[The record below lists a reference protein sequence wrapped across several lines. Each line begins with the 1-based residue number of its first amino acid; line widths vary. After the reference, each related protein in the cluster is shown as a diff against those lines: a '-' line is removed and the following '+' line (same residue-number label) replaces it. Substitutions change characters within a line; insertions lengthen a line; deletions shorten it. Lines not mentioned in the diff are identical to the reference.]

1 MEQVTMPKLG
11 LTMTEGTVSQWKASP
26 GDRVKK
32 DEVLLVVATD
42 KLTYEVV
49 SPIDGAVLEILV
61 NEGETVPVGTVLAVL
76 GAEGEKAPAAPRQEE
91 KKGPEPVS
99 KEPAERSPV
108 LVPPPGGAGA
118 RMDLPRAG
126 GRGKE
131 AVASPLA
138 RKWAR
143 SFGLDPASI
152 EGSGPGGRVVKE
164 DVMRASAAYRATPL
178 ARKLAREAGVPV
190 REIPGTGPMGRTTAG
205 DVKAYL
211 ASPPGEKVR
220 VSPAAARL
228 AEDLR
233 VPLEMIKVP
242 GRIMK
247 EDVLRAAGVAKG
259 GEAEER
265 RVSLTQMRKVI
276 ADRMSFSASTIPSVF
291 FNIEADFTEFIAF
304 RKALNEE
311 LEGNGIKVSFNDIL
325 MKICARAL
333 VEMPMANAS
342 YDPERNEYILHEDVN
357 IGVAVAVEGGL
368 LVPNVKKV
376 QEKTLMAVAGESLE
390 LVNKARRGELLLEEM
405 QGGTFTIT
413 NLGMFGIH
421 DFIPIINPP
430 EACILAVNAVTE
442 RPAYRDGQ
450 VVVRPMSMI
459 GLSADHRI
467 LDGADAARFLARVR
481 ELVEKPWMTL
491 IPERRTDKWSVN

>member
-1 MEQVTMPKLG
+1 
-11 LTMTEGTVSQWKASP
+11 
-26 GDRVKK
+26 
-32 DEVLLVVATD
+32 
-42 KLTYEVV
+42 
-49 SPIDGAVLEILV
+49 
-61 NEGETVPVGTVLAVL
+61 
-76 GAEGEKAPAAPRQEE
+76 
-91 KKGPEPVS
+91 
-99 KEPAERSPV
+99 
-108 LVPPPGGAGA
+108 
-118 RMDLPRAG
+118 
-126 GRGKE
+126 
-131 AVASPLA
+131 
-138 RKWAR
+138 
-143 SFGLDPASI
+143 
-152 EGSGPGGRVVKE
+152 
-164 DVMRASAAYRATPL
+164 
-178 ARKLAREAGVPV
+178 
-190 REIPGTGPMGRTTAG
+190 
-205 DVKAYL
+205 
-211 ASPPGEKVR
+211 
-220 VSPAAARL
+220 
-228 AEDLR
+228 
-233 VPLEMIKVP
+233 
-242 GRIMK
+242 
-247 EDVLRAAGVAKG
+247 G

-265 RVSLTQMRKVI
+265 RVPLTRMRKVI

-311 LEGNGIKVSFNDIL
+311 LEGSGNKVSFNDIL

-357 IGVAVAVEGGL
+357 IGIAVAVEGGL
-368 LVPNVKKV
+368 LVPNIKKV
-376 QEKTLMAVAGESLE
+376 QEKTLTAVAGESLE

-491 IPERRTDKWSVN
+491 IPERRTENGA

>member
-32 DEVLLVVATD
+32 DELILVVATD

-76 GAEGEKAPAAPRQEE
+76 GVEGEKAAAVERQEE
-91 KKGPEPVS
+91 KQGPEPIP
-99 KEPAERSPV
+99 KEPAERPPV
-108 LVPPPGGAGA
+108 LTPPSGGAEA
-118 RMDLPRAG
+118 KVDLPEAG
-126 GRGKE
+126 AGRK
-131 AVASPLA
+131 AAPASPLA
-138 RKWAR
+138 KKWAR
-143 SFGLDPASI
+143 SFELDPASI

-178 ARKLAREAGVPV
+178 ARKIAREAGIPV
-190 REIPGTGPMGRTTAG
+190 QEIPGTGPMGRTTAG

-211 ASPPGEKVR
+211 ESPPREKVR

-228 AEDLR
+228 AKDLQ

-247 EDVLRAAGVAKG
+247 EDVLRAVGAAEGSEAG
-259 GEAEER
+259 ER
-265 RVSLTQMRKVI
+265 RVPLTQMRKVI

-311 LEGNGIKVSFNDIL
+311 LERNGVKVSFNDIL

-342 YDPERNEYILHEDVN
+342 YDPERNEYTLHEDIN
-357 IGVAVAVEGGL
+357 IGIAVAVEGGL

-376 QEKTLMAVAGESLE
+376 QEKTLTEIAGESLE

-442 RPAYRDGQ
+442 RPVYRDGQ
-450 VVVRPMSMI
+450 VIVRPMSMI

-491 IPERRTDKWSVN
+491 IPEHRTDKWSVN